1 MAAAESNV
9 LMVQQLS
16 RQLHAVSEIAESLT
30 LRLLAMEERFEQLH
44 LNALSAGSDPAPDEA
59 SQQLL
64 DDSGDRLRHLQGLL
78 DEEAPGQVLELVTPA
93 ANEIEMASDCVDEAI
108 SDHEEL
114 DDIEDELEPS
124 LNETVYVDDPQIE
137 PAHGQVND
145 QDDDDQDDN
154 DQIDLLTA

>member
-1 MAAAESNV
+1 MAAAESNA

-30 LRLLAMEERFEQLH
+30 LRLMAMEERFEQLQ

-78 DEEAPGQVLELVTPA
+78 DEDAPGQVLELVPPSA
-93 ANEIEMASDCVDEAI
+93 DEMASGCIDEAI
-108 SDHEEL
+108 SDREDL
-114 DDIEDELEPS
+114 DELEPS
-124 LNETVYVDDPQIE
+124 LKETVYVDDPQID
-137 PAHGQVND
+137 PAHDQLND
-145 QDDDDQDDN
+145 QDDDDQDEN
-154 DQIDLLTA
+154 DQIDLLSA

>member
-1 MAAAESNV
+1 MAAAESNA

-78 DEEAPGQVLELVTPA
+78 DEDAPGQVLELVTPSA
-93 ANEIEMASDCVDEAI
+93 DEMASGCVDEAI
-108 SDHEEL
+108 SDREDL
-114 DDIEDELEPS
+114 DELEPS
-124 LNETVYVDDPQIE
+124 LNETVYVDDPQID
-137 PAHGQVND
+137 PAHDQLND
-145 QDDDDQDDN
+145 QDDDDQDEN
-154 DQIDLLTA
+154 DQIDLLSA

>member
-1 MAAAESNV
+1 MAAAESNA

-30 LRLLAMEERFEQLH
+30 LRLLAMEERFEQLQ

-78 DEEAPGQVLELVTPA
+78 DEDAPGQVLELVTPSA
-93 ANEIEMASDCVDEAI
+93 DEMASGCLDEAI
-108 SDHEEL
+108 SDREDL
-114 DDIEDELEPS
+114 DELEPS
-124 LNETVYVDDPQIE
+124 LNETVYVDDPQID
-137 PAHGQVND
+137 PAHDQLND
-145 QDDDDQDDN
+145 QHDNDQDDN
-154 DQIDLLTA
+154 DQIDLLSA